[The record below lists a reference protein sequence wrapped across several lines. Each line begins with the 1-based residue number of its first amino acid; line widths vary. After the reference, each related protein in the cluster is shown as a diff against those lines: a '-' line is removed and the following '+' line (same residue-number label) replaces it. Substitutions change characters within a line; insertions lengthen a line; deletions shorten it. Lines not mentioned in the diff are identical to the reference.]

1 MSPENVYVLKL
12 SCGDRPGIVAGVA
25 TTLAN
30 SGGNI
35 LESNQF
41 GDAETDRFFMRVVFS
56 AAEGVT
62 VDDMRGALKPVA
74 RRFGMEWGVH
84 DMAAR
89 ARVIVMV
96 SRFDH
101 CLEDILYRRR
111 VGALPIDIPAIV
123 SNHEDARATAE
134 RNGVPFH
141 YLPVKSAGKAEAEAA
156 LFRLVEETGTD
167 LVVLARY
174 MQILS
179 AEASERLAGRAIN
192 IHHSFLPAF
201 KGASPYTQAQAR
213 GVKII
218 GATAHYVTA
227 DLDEGPIIEQDV
239 ERATHADTAD
249 MLIAKGRD
257 IEARVLSRA
266 IRWHVEHRV
275 FINGRKT
282 IVFG

>member
-41 GDAETDRFFMRVVFS
+41 GDAETGRFFMRVVFS

-111 VGALPIDIPAIV
+111 VGALAIDIPAIV